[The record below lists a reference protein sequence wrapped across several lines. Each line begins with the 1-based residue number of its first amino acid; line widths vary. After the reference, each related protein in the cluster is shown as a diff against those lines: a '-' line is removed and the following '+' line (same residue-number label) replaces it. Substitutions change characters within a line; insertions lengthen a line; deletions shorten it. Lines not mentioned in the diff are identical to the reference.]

1 MKGTYM
7 SSTRRRLYGIW
18 RNLRKSGQISP
29 DWLFQD
35 FFEQTS
41 PTYIPRARLA
51 KYDEDLILSPSNFI
65 WLTPLKLRKRI
76 RLSYIAFALH
86 DQGHSQ
92 RQIAK
97 TLNLSQSTVHRIL
110 KEERDGPT
118 AN

>member
-1 MKGTYM
+1 M

-18 RNLRKSGQISP
+18 RNLRKYEQISP
-29 DWLFQD
+29 DWLFPD

-41 PTYIPRARLA
+41 QTYIPRFKLAR
-51 KYDEDLILSPSNFI
+51 YDEDRLLAPDNFI
-65 WLTPLKLRKRI
+65 WLSPSKMRKRI
-76 RLSYIAFALH
+76 RLDYIAFALH

-97 TLNLSQSTVHRIL
+97 ILDLSQSTVHRIL

-118 AN
+118 EN